1 LAAELADQFADGVVL
16 VPLAPVT
23 DPEQVVPAIIRTL
36 SISERSGQAPLSLL
50 TSALKDKQILLLL
63 DNCEQVV
70 EAAVPLAE
78 LLAACPKL
86 KLLVTS
92 QVLLH
97 VQAEHAF
104 AVLPLSLPNPK
115 RLPDLV
121 TLSQYEAVALFIQR
135 TQTVKPDFA
144 LTNANAPTVAAICA
158 RLDGLPLAIE
168 LAAARSKFFAPQAL
182 LSHLEQGLAVL
193 TGGARDLPVRQQTLR
208 GAMAWSYNLLEPE
221 EQMLFRRV
229 AVFVDGCSWEA
240 AEGVC
245 RAAGVLETDLLEG
258 LLSLADKSLLRQ
270 QESAEGK
277 PRFWMLQML
286 REFGLERLT
295 SAAEIEPTRQAHA
308 QYFLEMAEQ
317 AEAQLKGAEQTRWVA
332 QLEQEHENLRA
343 ALRFLLEYA
352 RLQAGTAQG
361 ERSAELSLRMGVSLS
376 WFWLMWVYEREGLAF
391 LEQALAK
398 STAGGAGLRARA
410 MLAAAALAFNLVG
423 GMQRAERLCS
433 QSLVLYRE
441 LADKAGMANG
451 LRMLGSISRMRN
463 QYGRARS
470 SLQEAAAL
478 FEELGDGWSQ
488 GQCYTEWARAA
499 TEQGQFEQA
508 RALLEESLVLYQELG
523 DQQRLGWV
531 RYLLARLLFIS
542 QQDPARAQRL
552 AQQSLALLREL
563 GSSTYIPEPLG
574 LLGWM
579 QLVQGDLVA
588 ARPVLVE
595 SLAIF
600 KEIGE
605 EDDGDI
611 RIALARLSALQG
623 DLTAAHHL
631 YQHNLALLWEQGINK
646 EFVAMSLE
654 GLAALET
661 PEGAPRKAAQL
672 WGTAEAL
679 REATGAIMY
688 PVDRPDY
695 EQAVEVARKELG
707 EEAFAAAWD
716 EGRTT
721 SVEQVIIEVLR
732 KGGRMNGES

>member
-1 LAAELADQFADGVVL
+1 MAAELADQFADGVVL

-308 QYFLEMAEQ
+308 QYFLEMA
-317 AEAQLKGAEQTRWVA
+317 
-332 QLEQEHENLRA
+332 
-343 ALRFLLEYA
+343 
-352 RLQAGTAQG
+352 
-361 ERSAELSLRMGVSLS
+361 
-376 WFWLMWVYEREGLAF
+376 
-391 LEQALAK
+391 
-398 STAGGAGLRARA
+398 
-410 MLAAAALAFNLVG
+410 
-423 GMQRAERLCS
+423 
-433 QSLVLYRE
+433 
-441 LADKAGMANG
+441 DKAGMANG